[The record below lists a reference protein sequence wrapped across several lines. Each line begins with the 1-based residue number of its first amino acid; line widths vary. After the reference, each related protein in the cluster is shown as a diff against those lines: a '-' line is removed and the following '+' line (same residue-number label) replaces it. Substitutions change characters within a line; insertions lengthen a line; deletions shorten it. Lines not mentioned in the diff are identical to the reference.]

1 MPTEFVN
8 IKNEDGSGE
17 VRTVTELG
25 IWDCVAKRWLER
37 DPVVLRNIHLAANH
51 PGGGERF
58 AIAEIPKDTK
68 PEQAFLLN
76 PFTPAKGKSYHLDL
90 ASGSRNHG
98 RFTFSLEPVGLSY
111 YGLDWKRIIYG
122 SIVHTGCKR
131 LVYKTVKLVVTDDEN
146 RDSKGDQLD
155 DPINSVNWFTG
166 DSHAK
171 ASASLMQ
178 FLGLPILNEDGS
190 KEDSDIDT
198 PIQFRATEYKK
209 WVGKGTVSYNPDMD
223 FTDIDLAIPHS
234 CMKGNKPPLGIHTMK
249 LLLGVVFEAEER
261 RAKVGWMLLQWFTF
275 DALDADSVIFNLEVK
290 AKRLH
295 DAYNN
300 IQALADVLRIDQ
312 QEAEQEIENNDGL
325 QSEAEYVNTM
335 IRIIQADKH
344 GILLL
349 HPYVVTRVKERMQ
362 AMWLNLAKAAGMRFF
377 SVMTQP
383 DESLA
388 HYHAVLPNGK
398 IVGRK
403 VVCVGDFEEGEYI
416 VFCNPMRHWGDV
428 QLWENK
434 HEGAYINSH
443 GTMAGPTKL
452 LLSLGR
458 DFDGDFVQLIKSSA
472 YPAIAQE
479 IREFSDTPN
488 VEKLPKVALPGNLQQ
503 IAVRSMNDMTG
514 IVASLLG
521 RARAANAENAVI
533 LIPPGGEDKEE
544 REKRI
549 IDFLSQQLQIAV
561 DSLKSAYP
569 NNVPGLNAVGE
580 YLNEIGA
587 SAPWLA
593 DFKKSECYRDRPCNV
608 NETAT
613 DTVSRIVKL
622 VNSYWRAPNLMEDS
636 SPRSY
641 QPVLFGDVPHAPEQ
655 YDYAIKHRD
664 NYRQEMGK
672 AIKWGNE
679 NDGDNR
685 MRREVAEATKASRR
699 TILESTNSQTGE
711 TYFLDSWVSAYWKA
725 SHQADSGSA
734 GLVFMLFPD
743 EIVEKLR
750 DADASKA
757 EVIDVYAVQY
767 SDWASPQRT
776 PWKGQKV
783 IIRAF
788 MKEIS
793 GKPKLA
799 LEMKWEA
806 AKRQTGW
813 HLLGLVGEK
822 ATPYLLPGH
831 TREMRIY
838 STGFKQGVT
847 SLVKLFDLS
856 LSQEEINNYLNS
868 P

>member
-17 VRTVTELG
+17 VRTISEWG
-25 IWDCVAKRWLER
+25 IWDCVDKKWIGGS
-37 DPVVLRNIHLAANH
+37 PVVLRNILLAASH
-51 PGGGERF
+51 PTPGERF
-58 AIAEIPKDTK
+58 CIGEIPKDTK
-68 PEQAFLLN
+68 PEQAWRLN
-76 PFTPAKGKSYHLDL
+76 PFTPGGGKKYELDL

-98 RFTFSLEPVGLSY
+98 RFTFAINPVGLAY

-131 LVYKTVKLVVTDDEN
+131 LVYKTLNIVVTDDEN
-146 RDSKGDQLD
+146 RDLRTGDQLD
-155 DPINSVNWFTG
+155 DPINGVNWFTG

-171 ASASLMQ
+171 ASSDFMM
-178 FLGLPILNEDGS
+178 FLGLPVSEDGS
-190 KEDSDIDT
+190 EDEKDPNT
-198 PIQFRATEYKK
+198 PIQFRVSEFKK
-209 WVGKGTVSYNPDMD
+209 WVGKGTVSWNPDMD
-223 FTDIDLAIPHS
+223 STAIDLAIPHS
-234 CMKGNKPPLGIHTMK
+234 CMKGNKPPLGNHTMK

-261 RAKVGWMLLQWFTF
+261 RAKLGWMFLQWFSMDSLNE
-275 DALDADSVIFNLEVK
+275 DAVIFNLEVK
-290 AKRLH
+290 CKRLH

-312 QEAEQEIENNDGL
+312 AEAEQEVENNDGL

-388 HYHAVLPNGK
+388 YYHAVLPNGK

-503 IAVRSMNDMTG
+503 IAVRSMNDATG

-521 RARAANAENAVI
+521 RARAARAENIVM
-533 LIPPGGEDKEE
+533 LIPPGGMQKEAKE
-544 REKRI
+544 FRL
-549 IDFLSQQLQIAV
+549 IDFLSQELQIAV

-569 NNVPGLNAVGE
+569 NNMKGLNYVGAE
-580 YLNEIGA
+580 LDKLGA
-587 SAPWLA
+587 TAPWLA
-593 DFKKSECYRDRPCNV
+593 DFKKPECYRDRPCDV
-608 NETAT
+608 NSDAT

-622 VNSYWRAPNLMEDS
+622 VNSYWRAPDLMEDS

-641 QPVLFGDVPHAPEQ
+641 QPILFGDVPHAPEQ
-655 YDYAIKHRD
+655 YDYAIGHRD
-664 NYRQEMGK
+664 KYRGQMGD
-672 AIKWGNE
+672 AIKYSIE
-679 NDGDNR
+679 TGDETKI
-685 MRREVAEATKASRR
+685 REVAQATKSSRDR
-699 TILESTNSQTGE
+699 ILNSVNTATNEPYS
-711 TYFLDSWVSAYWKA
+711 LISWVSAYWKA
-725 SHQADSGSA
+725 SHQADTGSA

-743 EIVEKLR
+743 EIVEKLSG
-750 DADASKA
+750 ADRSEADVI
-757 EVIDVYAVQY
+757 EVYGCQY
-767 SDWASPQRT
+767 GSWAAPERT
-776 PWKGQKV
+776 PWKGQTV

-788 MKEIS
+788 MKEVT
-793 GKPKLA
+793 GRQRLC

-806 AKRQTGW
+806 AKTQTGW
-813 HLLGLVGEK
+813 HYLGIVGEGEV
-822 ATPYLLPGH
+822 PYLLPGH

-838 STGFKQGVT
+838 SVAFISGKTNR
-847 SLVKLFDLS
+847 VKLFDLS
-856 LSQEEINNYLNS
+856 MSQEQIDKEL
-868 P
+868 

>member
-1 MPTEFVN
+1 
-8 IKNEDGSGE
+8 
-17 VRTVTELG
+17 
-25 IWDCVAKRWLER
+25 
-37 DPVVLRNIHLAANH
+37 
-51 PGGGERF
+51 
-58 AIAEIPKDTK
+58 
-68 PEQAFLLN
+68 
-76 PFTPAKGKSYHLDL
+76 
-90 ASGSRNHG
+90 
-98 RFTFSLEPVGLSY
+98 
-111 YGLDWKRIIYG
+111 
-122 SIVHTGCKR
+122 
-131 LVYKTVKLVVTDDEN
+131 
-146 RDSKGDQLD
+146 
-155 DPINSVNWFTG
+155 
-166 DSHAK
+166 
-171 ASASLMQ
+171 
-178 FLGLPILNEDGS
+178 
-190 KEDSDIDT
+190 
-198 PIQFRATEYKK
+198 
-209 WVGKGTVSYNPDMD
+209 
-223 FTDIDLAIPHS
+223 
-234 CMKGNKPPLGIHTMK
+234 
-249 LLLGVVFEAEER
+249 
-261 RAKVGWMLLQWFTF
+261 
-275 DALDADSVIFNLEVK
+275 
-290 AKRLH
+290 
-295 DAYNN
+295 
-300 IQALADVLRIDQ
+300 
-312 QEAEQEIENNDGL
+312 
-325 QSEAEYVNTM
+325 
-335 IRIIQADKH
+335 
-344 GILLL
+344 
-349 HPYVVTRVKERMQ
+349 
-362 AMWLNLAKAAGMRFF
+362 MRFF

-403 VVCVGDFEEGEYI
+403 VFCAGDFEEGEYI

-434 HEGAYINSH
+434 HEGTYINSH
-443 GTMAGPTKL
+443 GTLAGPTKL

-458 DFDGDFVQLIKSSA
+458 DFDGDFVQLIKASV

-488 VEKLPKVALPGNLQQ
+488 VEKLPKVALPGNLQE
-503 IAVRSMNDMTG
+503 IAIRSMNDLTG

-521 RARAANAENAVI
+521 RARAGGAENAVI
-533 LIPPGGEDKEE
+533 LIPPGGEDKF
-544 REKRI
+544 EKEMRI

-580 YLNEIGA
+580 YLDEVGA
-587 SAPWLA
+587 TAPWLA
-593 DFKKSECYRDRPCNV
+593 DFKNPECYRDRPCNV
-608 NETAT
+608 NTDAT

-622 VNSYWRAPNLMEDS
+622 VNSYWRAPDLMEDS

-641 QPVLFGDVPHAPEQ
+641 QPILFGDVPHGPEQ
-655 YDYAIKHRD
+655 YDYAINHRD
-664 NYRQEMGK
+664 EYRRQMGD
-672 AIKWGNE
+672 AIKFSIE
-679 NDGDNR
+679 TGDETKI
-685 MRREVAEATKASRR
+685 REVAQATKSSRDR
-699 TILESTNSQTGE
+699 ILNSVNTTTNEPYS
-711 TYFLDSWVSAYWKA
+711 LNSWVSAYWKA

-767 SDWASPQRT
+767 GDWASPQRT

-806 AKRQTGW
+806 AKHQTGW